1 MLRHT
6 KALLTRCLRSNSLH
20 RQGPP
25 VPTFSRC
32 RLEGFE
38 HLEDRSLLDGASPQ
52 VVMLQLVND
61 TGVSATDGITADPRT
76 RGVIANDDGIAGIGI
91 DIDLDGDGTV
101 DQTQYTDVDGAFTFA
116 PPTLSPGVTTVWARA
131 VENDTV
137 TGDPLT
143 GNWLSLSFTFA
154 PEPNQAP
161 VIASV
166 GLIRDTGVSGTDL
179 QTIDPGMFGIVTNS
193 DGSVGG
199 ITVEMDVN
207 GDGIADLQSQ
217 TDASGKYVLTP
228 ESLATGSVTVQ
239 LRSKEPLHQYT
250 NTAFVTG
257 PWTPFTFTLQPV
269 TAAEV
274 SQLKLANDTGS
285 SATDNVTADPTLVG
299 VLTVPP
305 GVSPNG
311 LFVGIDVTGDGQS
324 DFHAATDATGKFA
337 VTPGGLAAGT
347 MTVKARYEEWDA
359 SEGVAVT
366 SNWVSLTFT
375 YQGTTPPVVTGLQLL
390 NDDGPSATD
399 GSTTDPTVV
408 GTVTDAV
415 TPVGQEIEI
424 DTDGDGVANDQIVT
438 DGKGQFTYRPVGLSP
453 GTVTVQA
460 RGRILDPKSEEYLYS
475 GWSSITFTLNSTAP
489 VPGYVS
495 SLALV
500 TDDGASNADNVTT
513 DPTIRGIVIDGQGAP
528 VSQLVELDWTGDG
541 VADGF
546 VASDETG
553 AFSYR
558 PDPLDAGYIKLAAR
572 ARVQTGDSNQDNY
585 GSWANFSFTLVG
597 ETNQAPTVSTL
608 KLANDTGTY
617 NWDNVT
623 TDPTV
628 IGTVTDPDGPAA
640 YLQVEYDTD
649 SDGIADGFTTTD
661 YQGKFS
667 IKPTDLRFGG
677 VTVKV
682 RAVEYDTRTGDQL
695 YSLWQ
700 PLSFTLQQGISA
712 PVADPS
718 EVGDASSN
726 AARVG
731 FNRLTGQLGASATA
745 DTASLVVGA
754 YRYTPWQ
761 DGGLT
766 ATDGEAFQAYSLTAV
781 PSNVT
786 ITETAFSDTQTYVT
800 STGSYTV
807 IETGSHQYQL
817 TVTGQAYT
825 VSTRIYYTY
834 TYDGTNTVGTV
845 WSSLHQT
852 GTYLFSMT
860 GGGSYASSTGIH
872 AGNYSIREST
882 YLSYDYQSRDN
893 YTLTDP
899 GWSGGGLTSVRDKGD
914 SLYDYSDVGTFSRG
928 GYSGGSTAASLSLSA
943 TVSSNYTLTSN
954 GTYSLT
960 DAIGNVGG
968 SSSVTSTATSSIGV
982 SNSWNLSQTPYTTQI
997 YNGSISYDSKSDSGI
1012 SAKYTGTFGSTSA
1025 GSSESGG
1032 YSIGGTASSALSRY
1046 SVGGSYSETPSDST
1060 FVGGYSVASSSGYQV
1075 GRSSS
1080 GNYSQST
1087 MGGTTTGTF
1096 SSGLSASAMAT
1107 SNDAGP
1113 YSQSLLGTVT
1123 SYSLS
1128 DQFSYNSSA
1137 SASASHKVTTDS
1149 KYNILGV
1156 SVALNY
1162 SITNQSTDKALSST
1176 SGTYTADT
1184 NSWNSNGNQ
1193 SFTNQSTL
1201 TREWIGGGSIKV
1213 NTSAVSLNGQ
1223 IGVSRTNV
1231 DTSFYQQ
1238 SGNFSID
1245 PSGKYTLNGGQYS
1258 RSETASATHSMTYG
1272 GGASLGLLG
1281 SGVSGGF
1288 NSTQTG
1294 NSLSSY
1300 SESSGS
1306 LTITDQSLSASGT
1319 FGALNRSYTNVS
1331 YSFGGGYR
1339 LSVGSGYDQGSF
1351 TSTESGVTSISQGRS
1366 GTYSRK
1372 DDTVTSANGPFD
1384 NLTSKSSTAS
1394 YTANGNFSWS
1404 GGQDTGGTSL
1414 NRKTTSEMS
1423 YSEGGTLSKTLAS
1436 ENVTGGS
1443 YNKNQLGSSAETT
1456 SVSGHSTG
1464 AYSTRDYSRTQRQN
1478 SSTSL
1483 TDSGSF
1489 SRTNGTLSSSGTQ
1502 INSVSASGSY
1512 DHSLTAT
1519 YDYNVFGQS
1528 VYRSA
1533 TNTGS
1538 GSRSVTNDSTTTYD
1552 RGNTDAHSSGNANV
1566 RQKVLNDQTV
1576 IAKGS
1581 SGFGLLGNTRTS
1593 SYSEKEIKQTST
1605 TGTDSYGFSINGT
1618 AAEATTTLGGALAA
1632 VASGMSSSGASTT
1645 QTSTFGS
1652 DSYTG
1657 TVTYSVTLPGYTNK
1671 DTSSR
1676 TQRGSTTSTSSNTTS
1691 YTQAFGADARSTS
1704 GAFKSNTDTNSSVDF
1719 SVTMSNN
1726 WTWTLSGGRSWGD
1739 STKTGF
1745 EESTGSDVTTNGA
1758 FKSIPSGGSSRSAQE
1773 TLSNTTKYKEQNNG
1787 NNNNETRNGRTT
1799 TTNKTVGADSRYSSS
1814 SYTDTATYVQSSF
1827 QGEESGRNGTFNR
1840 KEYADRSGDATET
1853 VGVTNG
1859 PAPFTELQ
1867 WGSYGLFT
1875 EEAMAMAV
1883 GEGSGPTY
1891 KSQGNRVHRSSYSE
1905 SSFYTET
1912 FSYKNGASAGS
1923 PGGGGSVGPM
1933 PTGGSSSGGGTA
1945 SPGNVNAESASGTFT
1960 NSTSYAELSTNKDDS
1975 TTGFSY
1981 SPSAVTNG
1989 NGTSG
1994 YSTRTYKGNTS
2005 EGWKNTS
2012 NETGSFSK
2020 LATGQDT
2027 TVTGNVTD
2035 ASKQNTYS
2043 ASYNVTE
2050 NHDYTYRT
2058 STTTGYTSTTTYAG
2072 TSGADGEA
2080 KTSTGE
2086 SDTGGYTKVGT
2097 GDMDWTSGQGKKSE
2111 QRDLNSK
2118 SNRSLRYESSWSS
2131 TGTSPSNSPSG
2142 SMTAT
2147 TGGTSTSGSG
2157 GGRGYNNST
2166 DIASTSYT
2174 YHYDKTDTT
2183 TGKGAGGVFSLKFNA
2198 NEKTTNKTV
2207 ANGWGDSATKDG
2219 NGANIIS
2226 RAWTKNSLFS
2236 SGYTYT
2242 ISGTATNANTNPNAP
2257 WKKVNSGENS
2267 FYFRETMR
2275 YGNGDPQTTS
2285 NSYSSAWSTTS
2296 TNSNPTGATP
2306 STAQWLQLGL
2316 DVVSIF
2322 DPTGLTAIASIGI
2335 SIYNGEDVTLLAVL
2349 GAVPLVGKAAKIAQV
2364 SAKVLS
2370 RIEKGTKVIQGTV
2383 AVVGVV
2389 NGGRQVVQ
2397 GVKQLDEGSN
2407 EMGAY
2412 NLLRG
2417 LANVA
2422 GGIKGVAG
2430 AVKGYRSAAAA
2441 TQGNQNV
2448 GGGVGCKPNGPRCF
2462 VEGTPVVIGEEV
2474 DEALLGRFLQL
2485 LESGELVLE
2494 RGFLDDAAQDLFN
2507 RAESLEDVLGLSE
2520 WQRQAMGVSFLAIG
2534 VALGGWYAIRM
2545 RRKDQRA
2552 RLPEDMDPFDPLN
2565 VDSDEAMND
2574 ILRRLRAKTYDCLIP
2589 LDC

>member
-1 MLRHT
+1 MLRNT
-6 KALLTRCLRSNSLH
+6 KAILTRCLQSVPPH
-20 RQGPP
+20 RTSPP
-25 VPTFSRC
+25 IPTLSRC

-38 HLEDRSLLDGASPQ
+38 HLEDRSLLDGAAPQ

-61 TGVSATDGITADPRT
+61 TGVSAADGITADPWT
-76 RGVIANDDGIAGIGI
+76 RGVITNDDGIAGIGI
-91 DIDLDGDGTV
+91 DIDLNGDGVV
-101 DQTQYTDVDGAFTFA
+101 DQTQYTDAGGAFSFA
-116 PPTLSPGVTTVWARA
+116 PPTLSAGATTVWTRA
-131 VENDTV
+131 VESDTV

-143 GNWLSLSFTFA
+143 GDWLSLSFTFA

-161 VIASV
+161 GIASV

-179 QTIDPGMFGIVTNS
+179 QTIDPGVFGFVTNS
-193 DGSVGG
+193 DGPVSA

-207 GDGIADLQSQ
+207 GDGNADLQSQ

-228 ESLATGSVTVQ
+228 EGLATGSVTVQ
-239 LRSKEPLHQYT
+239 LRSKEALHQYT
-250 NTAFVTG
+250 YTDFVTG
-257 PWTPFTFTLQPV
+257 PWTPFTFTLQSVP
-269 TAAEV
+269 AAEV

-285 SATDNVTADPTLVG
+285 SATDNVTADPTLAG

-324 DFHAATDATGKFA
+324 DFHAATDATGKFT

-359 SEGVAVT
+359 SKGVAVT
-366 SNWVSLTFT
+366 SKWVSLTFT

-399 GSTTDPTVV
+399 GSTTDPTVM

-424 DTDGDGVANDQIVT
+424 DTDGDGVANDRIVT

-453 GTVTVQA
+453 GTVTIQA
-460 RGRILDPKSEEYLYS
+460 RGRILDPHSEEYLYS

-495 SLALV
+495 SLGLV
-500 TDDGASNADNVTT
+500 TDDGASNVDNVTT
-513 DPTIRGIVIDGQGAP
+513 DPTIHGIVTDGNGAA

-553 AFSYR
+553 AFAYR
-558 PDPLDAGYIKLAAR
+558 PDPLDAGYIKVAAR

-597 ETNQAPTVSTL
+597 ETNHPPTVTTL

-628 IGTVTDPDGPAA
+628 TGTVTDPDGPAA

-661 YQGKFS
+661 YQGKFT
-667 IKPTDLRFGG
+667 IKPTDLRVGG
-677 VTVKV
+677 ATVKV

-695 YSLWQ
+695 YSPWQ
-700 PLSFTLQQGISA
+700 SLSFTLQQSIAA
-712 PVADPS
+712 PAADPS

-731 FNRLTGQLGASATA
+731 FNRLSGQLGASATA
-745 DTASLVVGA
+745 DTTSLVVGA

-761 DGGLT
+761 DGLT

-800 STGSYTV
+800 TTGSYTV
-807 IETGSHQYQL
+807 TETGSYRYQL

-834 TYDGTNTVGTV
+834 TYDGTNTVDTV

-852 GTYLFSMT
+852 GTNLFSMT
-860 GGGSYASSTGIH
+860 GGGSYASSSGIH
-872 AGNYSIREST
+872 TGNYSIREST

-914 SLYDYSDVGTFSRG
+914 SLYDYTDVGTFSRG
-928 GYSGGSTAASLSLSA
+928 GYSGDSTAASLSLSA

-960 DAIGNVGG
+960 DAIGNIGG

-997 YNGSISYDSKSDSGI
+997 YNGSVSYDSKYDSGI
-1012 SAKYTGTFGSTSA
+1012 SAKYLGTFGSTSA

-1046 SVGGSYSETPSDST
+1046 SVGGSYSETPSNST
-1060 FVGGYSVASSSGYQV
+1060 FVGGYSVASSGGYQV

-1080 GNYSQST
+1080 GSYSQST
-1087 MGGTTTGTF
+1087 LGGTTTGTF
-1096 SSGLSASAMAT
+1096 SSGLSASAMST
-1107 SNDAGP
+1107 SKDAGP
-1113 YSQSLLGTVT
+1113 YSQSLSGTVI

-1156 SVALNY
+1156 SVGLNY
-1162 SITNQSTDKALSST
+1162 SITNQSTDKALSSN

-1193 SFTNQSTL
+1193 SFTNQSNL

-1213 NTSAVSLNGQ
+1213 NLPTVSLNGQ

-1238 SGNFSID
+1238 SGNFSIT
-1245 PSGKYTLNGGQYS
+1245 PAGQYTLSGGQYS
-1258 RSETASATHSMTYG
+1258 RSETASATQSMTYG

-1281 SGVSGGF
+1281 SGISGGF
-1288 NSTQTG
+1288 TSTQTG
-1294 NSLSSY
+1294 DSLSSY
-1300 SESSGS
+1300 SESTGS

-1372 DDTVTSANGPFD
+1372 DDTVTSAIGPFN

-1404 GGQDTGGTSL
+1404 GGQDTGGTSS

-1423 YSEGGTLSKTLAS
+1423 YSEGGTLSKTVTS
-1436 ENVTGGS
+1436 DNVTGGS
-1443 YNKNQLGSSAETT
+1443 YNKKQLGTSAETT

-1464 AYSTRDYSRTQRQN
+1464 AYSTRDYSRTDRQN
-1478 SSTSL
+1478 SNTSL

-1489 SRTNGTLSSSGTQ
+1489 SRTNGSLSSSGTQ

-1533 TNTGS
+1533 TNIGS
-1538 GSRSVTNDSTTTYD
+1538 GSRSVTNDATTTYD
-1552 RGNTDAHSSGNANV
+1552 RGNTDAHSNGNANV

-1576 IAKGS
+1576 TAKGS
-1581 SGFGLLGNTRTS
+1581 SSFGLLGNTRTS

-1605 TGTDSYGFSINGT
+1605 TGTDSYGFSINGA

-1632 VASGMSSSGASTT
+1632 AASGKSSSGASTT

-1676 TQRGSTTSTSSNTTS
+1676 TQLGSTTSTSSNTTS
-1691 YTQAFGADARSTS
+1691 YTQAFGADVQSTS
-1704 GAFKSNTDTNSSVDF
+1704 GAFKSNTDTNSSADF

-1758 FKSIPSGGSSRSAQE
+1758 FKSIPNGGNSRSAQE
-1773 TLSNTTKYKEQNNG
+1773 TLSKTTKYKEQNNG

-1827 QGEESGRNGTFNR
+1827 QGEASGRNGTFNR

-1853 VGVTNG
+1853 LEATNG

-1867 WGSYGLFT
+1867 WGSYGLFA
-1875 EEAMAMAV
+1875 EEAIAIPF
-1883 GEGSGPTY
+1883 GEGGGPTY
-1891 KSQGNRVHRSSYSE
+1891 NSYGKRVHRSSYSE

-1912 FSYKNGASAGS
+1912 FSYKNGTPAGS
-1923 PGGGGSVGPM
+1923 PGGPAGGSN
-1933 PTGGSSSGGGTA
+1933 SSGGTA

-1960 NSTSYAELSTNKDDS
+1960 NSTSYAELSTNNDNS
-1975 TTGFSY
+1975 STGFSY

-1994 YSTRTYKGNTS
+1994 STTRTYKGDTS

-2020 LATGQDT
+2020 PAAGQST
-2027 TVTGNVTD
+2027 TLTGNVTD

-2043 ASYNVTE
+2043 ASYRVTDS
-2050 NHDYTYRT
+2050 HDYTYHT
-2058 STTTGYTSTTTYAG
+2058 STTTGYTSTTRYSG

-2086 SDTGGYTKVGT
+2086 SDTGGYSKVVGD
-2097 GDMDWTSGQGKKSE
+2097 GDMDWTSGQGKKAE
-2111 QRDLNSK
+2111 KRDLKSK

-2131 TGTSPSNSPSG
+2131 TGSSPSNSPSPTPSG
-2142 SMTAT
+2142 GTTAT
-2147 TGGTSTSGSG
+2147 TGGTSTSGG
-2157 GGRGYNNST
+2157 GGSGYNNST

-2183 TGKGAGGVFSLKFNA
+2183 TGKGAGGVYSLKFNA
-2198 NEKTTNKTV
+2198 NEKTTNKTE

-2226 RAWTKNSLFS
+2226 RAWTKNSRFS

-2242 ISGTATNANTNPNAP
+2242 ISGTATNANPNPNAP

-2285 NSYSSAWSTTS
+2285 NSYSSSWSTTS

-2306 STAQWLQLGL
+2306 STSQWIQLGL

-2349 GAVPLVGKAAKIAQV
+2349 GAVPLVGKVAKVAQV
-2364 SAKVLS
+2364 STKILS

-2383 AVVGVV
+2383 AAVGVV

-2441 TQGNQNV
+2441 TQGNQNI
-2448 GGGVGCKPNGPRCF
+2448 GGGVGCKPNGPGCF

-2474 DEALLGRFLQL
+2474 DEALMARFMQL

-2494 RGFLDDAAQDLFN
+2494 RGILDDAAQDLFN
-2507 RAESLEDVLGLSE
+2507 RAESIDEVLGLSE
-2520 WQRQAMGVSFLAIG
+2520 WQRRAMGVSFLAIG
-2534 VALGGWYAIRM
+2534 VCFGGWYAIRM
-2545 RRKDQRA
+2545 RRKDDLA
-2552 RLPEDMDPFDPLN
+2552 KLPEDMDPFDPLN
-2565 VDSDEAMND
+2565 VDDDDAMND
-2574 ILRRLRAKTYDCLIP
+2574 VLRRLRAKTYDCLIP